1 VTESFFLSLREGTS
15 FTPRG
20 DDEVV
25 LQQGASASAFR
36 CPPAGT
42 LRALRQIASTGEYED
57 RLIETVLKFDGFEAL
72 ARFYYFL
79 HFLGQARLLRRSVH
93 QDGDRLA
100 TLVPISSYFEYPA
113 RAIVPGRRYQISR
126 FAYSRVVDGETMLES
141 PVSCARILLHDWRVA
156 KLIHELAKPIWVDE
170 LDEQIANV
178 PVEAAKQLMT
188 LMLNG
193 GMLTELNAVGKSD
206 EHENPALRSWEF
218 HDLLFHS
225 RSRQGR
231 HDHPVG
237 GTYRLAGQLDP
248 PPALKSVCSET
259 VIPLRYPDLERRKR
273 EDPPF
278 ELVHHQRCS
287 IRKYDTKPIT
297 LPQLAEFLYRVAGVT
312 DCDSF
317 ELDTPGGPVQMD
329 FAHRPYPS
337 GGALYELELYLTVKT
352 CEGLGAGLYRY
363 DGKNHQLEQLSDLT
377 GFVQKLLLGASH
389 ATQVPFEHL
398 QVLIIIAARFQRLS
412 WKYSSMAYA
421 VMLKDAGVLYQTM
434 YLVAAAMGLA
444 PCGVGC
450 GDADLFARAAKTNYY
465 EETSIGEFLL
475 GSRGGNASDAKQ

>member
-93 QDGDRLA
+93 
-100 TLVPISSYFEYPA
+100 
-113 RAIVPGRRYQISR
+113 
-126 FAYSRVVDGETMLES
+126 
-141 PVSCARILLHDWRVA
+141 HDWRVA